1 MIVFRFLLVEAFK
14 SQLAVF
20 SVLMVVF
27 ISRKFVD
34 VLADASEGKI
44 AGSVLFQ
51 LVGLYLPQLATMLL
65 PMSFFLGILL
75 AYGRM
80 YADSEMVVL
89 KATGISEWYV
99 TRVTLLLALFF
110 MGIAG
115 AMTLYLGPSAK
126 EQELKMREQ
135 AQADTNVHALVE
147 GQFRQSSDGSSV
159 IFVEKINER
168 GSTLENVFMAQMP
181 DDWQADAKSSIV
193 LAKTGVF
200 SEQQDDSVNLV
211 LSSGERYEGAP
222 SQADYQRVTFEN
234 YVIAA
239 QAQTSE
245 RKRRKLDAT
254 PTLKLLASSE
264 PELVA
269 ELHWRLAIPL
279 SLPILTLL
287 AVPLAAVNPRQGM
300 FAKMLPAILL
310 YLGYYFLLMAGR
322 KAIQS
327 EAVPIWL
334 GLWWVHAVG
343 LMLGASLLING
354 RQTGAKIKSLIW
366 RGR

>member
-1 MIVFRFLLVEAFK
+1 MIVFRFLLTEAFK

-27 ISRKFVD
+27 VSRKFVD
-34 VLADASEGKI
+34 VLGDASEGKI
-44 AGSVLFQ
+44 AGSALFQ
-51 LVGLYLPQLATMLL
+51 LVALYLPQLATMLL
-65 PMSFFLGILL
+65 PMSFFLGILM

-99 TRVTLLLALFF
+99 TRVTLLSALFF
-110 MGIAG
+110 MVIAG
-115 AMTLYLGPSAK
+115 TMTLYIGPSAK
-126 EQELKMREQ
+126 ERELQMREQ
-135 AQADTNVHALVE
+135 AKADTNVHALVE
-147 GQFRQSSDGSSV
+147 GQFRKSSDGSSV
-159 IFVEKINER
+159 IFVEKITER
-168 GSTLENVFMAQMP
+168 GGQLENVFMAQMP
-181 DDWQADAKSSIV
+181 EDWQADSRSSIV
-193 LAKTGVF
+193 LAKEGSF
-200 SEQQDDSVNLV
+200 STQNDDSVNLV
-211 LSSGERYEGAP
+211 LSAGERYEGAP
-222 SQADYQRVTFEN
+222 SQADYKRVTFER
-234 YVIAA
+234 YVIDA

-254 PTLKLLASSE
+254 PTLKLLSSKD

-300 FAKMLPAILL
+300 FAKMLPAIML

-322 KAIQS
+322 KALQT
-327 EAVPIWL
+327 EAVPGWL
-334 GLWWVHAVG
+334 GLWWVHAIG
-343 LMLGASLLING
+343 LVWGTSLLVSG
-354 RQTGAKIKSLIW
+354 RQTGAKIKAMIW
-366 RGR
+366 RVK